1 MKKHV
6 FDEKR
11 IKVLDCGYNY
21 VEVTPEEVLNWGGY
35 CVCNGC
41 NGQFL
46 NKNMYLIYLLSDTYC
61 EDCFKERIRSFNTMS
76 HEDIDSDLELQNR
89 DSLDW
94 YKYHL
99 DDDFRAKIIRQNEES
114 NHYSEHV
121 INMINDSDFEEIL
134 KELTKDEN

>member
-1 MKKHV
+1 MKKHI

-61 EDCFKERIRSFNTMS
+61 EDCFKERIRSFNNMS
-76 HEDIDSDLELQNR
+76 HEDIDSDLELQNS
-89 DSLDW
+89 DSIDW

-99 DDDFRAKIIRQNEES
+99 DDDFRQS
-114 NHYSEHV
+114 V
-121 INMINDSDFEEIL
+121 IQKNSDFTNFDEFIEMINSLGEE
-134 KELTKDEN
+134 DAR

>member
-11 IKVLDCGYNY
+11 IKVLDGGVNY

-61 EDCFKERIRSFNTMS
+61 EDCFKERIEMLNNMS
-76 HEDIDSDLELQNR
+76 HEDMDSDLELQNS

-99 DDDFRAKIIRQNEES
+99 DDDFRQS
-114 NHYSEHV
+114 V
-121 INMINDSDFEEIL
+121 IQKNSDFTDFDEFIEMINSLGEE
-134 KELTKDEN
+134 DAR